1 MTRHRSVPERRYV
14 FLDPDGTQGRDWL
27 YVIVRASTGICYE
40 QQYGGTATRSGHVE
54 GYLVPVRSDPAL
66 AELRTFFERHLRGAG
81 AEGRSWPEDDLRR
94 LRGAVA
100 KVVFWESAADPDGV
114 DGRGPRTLELDESR
128 LGDLDEAWVPVLT
141 ADGPG
146 VLVWQN
152 SD

>member
-1 MTRHRSVPERRYV
+1 MTGPVGARRYV

-54 GYLVPVRSDPAL
+54 GYLVPVRSEPAL

-81 AEGRSWPEDDLRR
+81 AEGRSWAEDDVRR
-94 LRGAVA
+94 VRGAVA
-100 KVVFWESAADPDGV
+100 KVVFW
-114 DGRGPRTLELDESR
+114 
-128 LGDLDEAWVPVLT
+128 EAWVPVLT